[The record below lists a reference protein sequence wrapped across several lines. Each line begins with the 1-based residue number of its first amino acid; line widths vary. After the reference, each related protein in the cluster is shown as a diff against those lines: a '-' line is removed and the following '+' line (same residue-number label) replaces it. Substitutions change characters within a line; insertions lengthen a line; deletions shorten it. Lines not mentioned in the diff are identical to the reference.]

1 MKQYTRYS
9 ARTSLAAIG
18 VYMRQ
23 LQVWQTV
30 ERQVQ
35 VRQKQ
40 VKHAPLDKLL
50 DAFINILAGGQ
61 GIVEVNTRVRC
72 DPALQRAF
80 GRRACADQS
89 TVSETLNACEA
100 ETVHQMRQALQV
112 IYRSHSQGYWH
123 AYERH
128 SQVLDVDLTGLVAG
142 KQAEQATKGYFSGR
156 RNCRGR
162 QLGRVLATRYDEIV
176 FEKLYPG
183 TFQLEQN
190 LQELIRGAEE
200 VLALDQERRRHTIV
214 RVDGGGG
221 RDADVN
227 WLLSRGYFILVKV
240 KNWKRA
246 RKLAQSVTH
255 WHPDPKVP
263 DRQVGW
269 VAAPHPYTCPTRQ
282 LAMRWPKA
290 DGEWHYRVLVF
301 NLRDQLLFEL
311 SDRPWPDNPTPADR
325 LAAIADAYDLRG
337 GGVETTLKGSK
348 GGLGVHKRNKRR
360 FAAQE
365 MLLLLAQLAYNLI
378 SWVRNLLADRRPT
391 FRHFGML
398 RMVRDVFQIS
408 GKVRVTEQGQLL
420 AIILNRDHHLALPFV
435 EALRPVLSSD
445 GMRFILHQ
453 I

>member
-1 MKQYTRYS
+1 MKQYNRYS
-9 ARTSLAAIG
+9 ARASLAAIG

-23 LQVWQTV
+23 LQIWQTV

-35 VRQKQ
+35 IKQKQ

-80 GRRACADQS
+80 GRTACADQS
-89 TVSETLNACEA
+89 TISETLNACDTLA
-100 ETVHQMRQALQV
+100 VSQMRQAVQV
-112 IYRSHSQGYWH
+112 IYRAHSCGY
-123 AYERH
+123 RH
-128 SQVLDVDLTGLVAG
+128 VYAWGYQILDIDLTGLVAG
-142 KQAEQATKGYFSGR
+142 RQAEQATKGYFSGQ
-156 RNCRGR
+156 RNRRGR

-183 TFQLEQN
+183 TVQLEQN
-190 LQELIRGAEE
+190 LQELLLGAEE
-200 VLALDQERRRHTIV
+200 VLDLSPERRQRTIV

-221 RDADVN
+221 RDADIN

-240 KNWKRA
+240 KNWQRA
-246 RKLAQSVTH
+246 RKQGKSVTE
-255 WHPDPKVP
+255 WYPDPKVP
-263 DRQVGW
+263 DRQIGW
-269 VAAPHPYTCPTRQ
+269 VTAPHPYDCPTRQ

-290 DGEWHYRVLVF
+290 HGQWHYRVLVF
-301 NLRDQLLFEL
+301 NLSDEILFEL
-311 SDRPWPDNPTPADR
+311 TRRPLPAHFTQEE
-325 LAAIADAYDLRG
+325 LLSVIVDAYDLRG
-337 GGVETTLKGSK
+337 GGVETTIKGSK

-378 SWVRNLLADRRPT
+378 GWVRSLLVDRLPT
-391 FRHFGML
+391 FRNFGML
-398 RMVRDVFQIS
+398 RMVRDVFQIT
-408 GKVRVTEQGQLL
+408 GKVQTTEQGQLR
-420 AIILNRDHHLALPFV
+420 AIILNRDHVLAPLFFD
-435 EALRPVLSSD
+435 ALQPVLSRY
-445 GMRFILHQ
+445 GLRLILRK